1 MDKGIRY
8 MCIFVIVLLFIYYC
22 KKTNSLIERFTE
34 NVKTLDSP
42 SILLSSDDLST
53 IEMVW
58 GIGIK
63 GPDGDDL
70 ASSQKNL
77 GVRLKDEGDCREV
90 DDNNGNRVCEI
101 NQHHKIKEHKKK
113 DVMAWISS
121 NQNLVDKCKIA
132 CLNNS
137 DCTHFQVTLKE
148 NNTNGYNARDNSMS
162 ELGSDPEHSVCS
174 LFKLPEGVADDPKN
188 WKSNEKEV
196 DDSTYGTRE
205 VAFEV
210 KKKTNEKCNTEDCR
224 EVGGSCSAGCV
235 PKVSGDYDPH
245 TCTAQEA
252 DTVTPFIHA
261 APAGYRAQDG
271 TWLRVP
277 TCETTSV
284 DACAAATTD
293 QGTCEAAGPCSFTA
307 VGSTT
312 AFEAARC
319 TTTPVEACAAATTDQ
334 GTCEAA
340 GSCSFTAVGSTT
352 AFVAASCT
360 TTPVEACAAAADQGT
375 CEAAGSCT
383 WSAGDSTCATTDQ
396 DAACGTA
403 ATDQATCEA
412 AGTAAGDC
420 TWTAEVPAEPATASC
435 DVIDQDTACNAA
447 VQGAAGA
454 TAQAAC
460 EAAGTTAGD
469 CTYRAEVAA
478 APATA
483 SCAVTNEARLACNAA
498 VADQATCEAAGDCT
512 YSAEVGVCT
521 LDGIDED
528 PSCVQAG
535 GTWVTKYCA
544 DDGKY
549 KHSVDVCDDETAL
562 LDGPF
567 CAAVDYPISQ
577 EQCVALNEPGFC
589 SDNDTTDPNECL
601 KKSTGNSWRT
611 TDSVCP
617 LDDIDCGDDDNPSG
631 TGYTHIQG
639 GEDKCVAK
647 ESDFASLGDV
657 CSSEQDKEVCEE
669 GGCRW
674 TPDPA
679 GPGTCSA
686 IPWTASA
693 GVFGGASITHPE
705 SGGAEK
711 CRDKRATYVPGYC
724 KKTGTDSFL
733 PYNINEVSCEAPPH
747 NGEWVEAQC
756 EYTKQ
761 EDVFCYE
768 APASEGKCGR
778 ENKYYSDPNECKY
791 HTWTAVD
798 EDYCKTP
805 NEAGK
810 CKKKCEFTFR
820 EDLNELARTCKP
832 EPEPTCNF
840 ILGADNAQSLCEDG
854 ENLCTYEQAT
864 CDHPDICSD
873 GWERKSGS
881 TNCANAI
888 CTVAECCQPTTTT
901 PAATATPTTPAAT
914 ATPTTPAATATPTT
928 PAATTTPTSSPYI
941 NYIIFFVV
949 FLILVGMAFMFRG
962 MKP

>member
-34 NVKTLDSP
+34 NVQTLDSP

-58 GIGIK
+58 GNGIK
-63 GPDGDDL
+63 GPDGVDL

-90 DDNNGNRVCEI
+90 DDNNGNRVCKI
-101 NQHHKIKEHKKK
+101 NQHHKIKEHKQK

-174 LFKLPEGVADDPKN
+174 LFKLPSDVADDPKN

-196 DDSTYGTRE
+196 DDYTYGTRE

-235 PKVSGDYDPH
+235 PKVSGDYDHH

-284 DACAAATTD
+284 DACAAATAD
-293 QGTCEAAGPCSFTA
+293 EATCEAAGSCEFTA

-312 AFEAARC
+312 FEAASC

-352 AFVAASCT
+352 AFEAASCT
-360 TTPVEACAAAADQGT
+360 TTPVEACAAATADQGT

-383 WSAGDSTCATTDQ
+383 WDASDSSCAVT
-396 DAACGTA
+396 
-403 ATDQATCEA
+403 
-412 AGTAAGDC
+412 
-420 TWTAEVPAEPATASC
+420 
-435 DVIDQDTACNAA
+435 DQDTACNAA

-454 TAQAAC
+454 DAQAAC

-535 GTWVTKYCA
+535 GTWVDKYCA
-544 DDGKY
+544 YDGKY
-549 KHSVDVCDDETAL
+549 KNSGDVYTCNDETAL

-617 LDDIDCGDDDNPSG
+617 LDDIDCGDDNPSG
-631 TGYTHIQG
+631 TGYMPVG
-639 GEDKCVAK
+639 DKCVAK

-657 CSSEQDKEVCEE
+657 CSSKEDKEGCEE

-674 TPDPA
+674 TPDPTCTEIA
-679 GPGTCSA
+679 TTSVPADAVACAAATSEDACSAVMTDADNTAACTYTPGTCSV

-693 GVFGGASITHPE
+693 GVGGGASITHPE
-705 SGGAEK
+705 SGGAAK

-724 KKTGTDSFL
+724 RIGTDSFL
-733 PYNINEVSCEAPPH
+733 PYDINEVSCKAPPH

-756 EYTKQ
+756 EYTIQ
-761 EDVFCYE
+761 DNVPCSQ
-768 APASEGKCGR
+768 APASEGKCGS

-798 EDYCKTP
+798 GDYCKTP

-914 ATPTTPAATATPTT
+914 
-928 PAATTTPTSSPYI
+928 TTTPTSSPYI

-962 MKP
+962 MKPGKS